1 LTRQLQ
7 LAGFKTEVANH
18 GVECLDILEEA
29 VETKDKF
36 DIILMDLEMPIMN
49 GIVATE
55 EIREREASGKLSGRI
70 PIIAVTGNARA
81 GYMDKGAGFQTIH

>member
-1 LTRQLQ
+1 M
-7 LAGFKTEVANH
+7 
-18 GVECLDILEEA
+18 
-29 VETKDKF
+29 ETKDKF

-81 GYMDKGAGFQTIH
+81 GYMDKGTGFQTIH

>member
-1 LTRQLQ
+1 
-7 LAGFKTEVANH
+7 LAGFKTAVANH
-18 GVECLDILEEA
+18 GIECLEILDEA
-29 VETKDKF
+29 AKTKTTF

-55 EIREREASGKLSGRI
+55 EIRQRETSGKFSGRI

-81 GYMDKGAGFQTIH
+81 GYMDKGASSSPMYR